1 MTLWLL
7 LLLLVVVLLVV
18 LNHTFPSES
27 LGQILIKEERSRD
40 RLELVKRLVLWN
52 DTRKISIPGAAT
64 GVPEEFRKTYGTK
77 RCTIGH
83 TEASIA
89 PRMDEE
95 LRDGSEGG
103 GAHEERFSTRAHR
116 GERACRL
123 VSPHPGSPPPGSRKH
138 PPGSSRGLQRGVG
151 TGTRTCF
158 AGSDAAR
165 TPRCRDLS
173 HSTAGLAR
181 SSPRERPGALMVDT
195 AAAGGRRR
203 QELWRFRYPSGAE
216 RGGRAA
222 AQAPDSGL

>member
-1 MTLWLL
+1 M
-7 LLLLVVVLLVV
+7 V
-18 LNHTFPSES
+18 
-27 LGQILIKEERSRD
+27 
-40 RLELVKRLVLWN
+40 
-52 DTRKISIPGAAT
+52 A
-64 GVPEEFRKTYGTK
+64 
-77 RCTIGH
+77 IGS
-83 TEASIA
+83 AGK
-89 PRMDEE
+89 

-103 GAHEERFSTRAHR
+103 GAHAERFSTRAHR

-222 AQAPDSGL
+222 AQAPGKCPQFCLPTRRPRPSTSRLAGRPGLQESWVPSGLAPRGTLNEHWE